1 MVNIYLVLLIF
12 MTVISFE
19 GIKVC
24 NRSSPH
30 KIKIFSNIVYISV
43 FFRFL
48 SLILLFFV
56 NDLKYL
62 FLLKPIFFINY
73 LTIPAAALVV
83 IYIFMR
89 NDRINFTYAFLVL
102 GVFIVL
108 YIALIYKFPSFV
120 LTNTVYGYI
129 TEFYNYRYIN
139 FGYFVLMACIMIILL
154 TKYDRFRDKFG
165 MNICIGALIMTL
177 LELSFSILN
186 IRIFPHIILS
196 DICWIFVLNYSISK
210 FKKS

>member
-12 MTVISFE
+12 MIVLSFE

-30 KIKIFSNIVYISV
+30 KIKIFANIVYVLV

-48 SLILLFFV
+48 SLMLLFFAS
-56 NDLKYL
+56 DLKYL
-62 FLLKPIFFINY
+62 FVLKPIFFINY
-73 LTIPAAALVV
+73 LAIIAVALTV
-83 IYIFMR
+83 IYIFIR
-89 NDRINFTYAFLVL
+89 NDKINFTYAFFVL
-102 GVFIVL
+102 GIFAVI
-108 YIALIYKFPSFV
+108 YSIMIYKCSSFII
-120 LTNTVYGYI
+120 TNTIYGYI
-129 TEFYNYRYIN
+129 TEFYNFRYVN
-139 FGYFVLMACIMIILL
+139 FGYFLLMACVMIIIL
-154 TKYDRFRDKFG
+154 TKYDKFRDKFG
-165 MNICIGALIMTL
+165 INICIGAVLMTL

-196 DICWIFVLNYSISK
+196 DICWVFVLNYAISK